1 MADEAHRTQYG
12 FNAKYDEKGE
22 GKYGYAKYLRDAL
35 PNATFVGFTG
45 TPVASTDKNTQMVF
59 GNYIDVYDMTQAV
72 ADGSTVKFIMKVVIP
87 LNLPQNLDLDESY
100 NEITEDQEDD
110 VKQRLKS
117 KWRIEALAGAQPRI
131 EALAKILFNILKH
144 VNKP

>member
-1 MADEAHRTQYG
+1 
-12 FNAKYDEKGE
+12 
-22 GKYGYAKYLRDAL
+22 
-35 PNATFVGFTG
+35 
-45 TPVASTDKNTQMVF
+45 MVF

-72 ADGSTVKFIMKVVIP
+72 ADGSTVKIYYESRVIP

-117 KWRIEALAGAQPRI
+117 KWSRIEALAGAQPRI